1 MGAESSQIVLLAV
14 AYVDI
19 VGLKVEN
26 DKYGQAAGDALLQ
39 RAVRAIRTHLRS
51 YDMIRSGAAT
61 SSWP

>member
-26 DKYGQAAGDALLQ
+26 DKCGQAAGDAL
-39 RAVRAIRTHLRS
+39 RSVRWARPAPICAPT
-51 YDMIRSGAAT
+51 T
-61 SSWP
+61 